1 MSNEAGFLDTRCR
14 EHDPR
19 ERPDF
24 PDICRELRYIKT
36 LLLTGK
42 LLFLSPQA
50 TLPSAT
56 HDI

>member
-1 MSNEAGFLDTRCR
+1 VQVFQSPCHLKHNIPE
-14 EHDPR
+14 
-19 ERPDF
+19 
-24 PDICRELRYIKT
+24 ICRELRYIKG